1 MAGLHPL
8 TNLTGIDVVLLV
20 VKGAS
25 LGVEI
30 IALGVGA
37 HKLADVLNRGS
48 AIQAITRQPPVS
60 VNRDDGRGIGNKRDA
75 IIVIENDAGGF
86 RGVHVDDFH
95 SSKSF
100 RLGRLAPS

>member
-25 LGVEI
+25 LSVEI
-30 IALGVGA
+30 VAFGVGT
-37 HKLADVLNRGS
+37 HELANVLDSGRT
-48 AIQAITRQPPVS
+48 IQAVARQPPVS
-60 VNRDDGRGIGNKRDA
+60 VNRDDGRRIGNKRDRH
-75 IIVIENDAGGF
+75 IVIEVDAGGF
-86 RGVHVDDFH
+86 RGVHVDSFH

>member
-25 LGVEI
+25 LSVEI
-30 IALGVGA
+30 VALGVSP
-37 HKLADVLNRGS
+37 HELANVLNRGS
-48 AIQAITRQPPVS
+48 TVQAVTRQPPVG

-75 IIVIENDAGGF
+75 IIVIENDTGGLG
-86 RGVHVDDFH
+86 GVHVDSFH

-100 RLGRLAPS
+100 RSGRLAPS